1 MATSERHNDVPES
14 RDRFALQRI
23 NYILLAIG
31 FGVILLGFLLMSGG
45 GSDDPAVF
53 NPAIFGFR
61 RITLAPIMVTLG
73 FVLEI
78 VAIMYR
84 KRNR

>member
-1 MATSERHNDVPES
+1 M
-14 RDRFALQRI
+14 
-23 NYILLAIG
+23 
-31 FGVILLGFLLMSGG
+31 ILLGFLLMSGG

-84 KRNR
+84 RRNR